1 MAAGASPPNSWRD
14 PSEKTLASCCCAP
27 AFILL
32 ALIVVYPIGKLIWNS
47 FHDLRL
53 SGGGGVKFVGFENY
67 LLVFKDPD
75 FWNAA
80 TNTVLITVITVP
92 GALVVGMGLA
102 LLANLPFRYKW
113 PVRLA
118 LLLPWALP
126 LSFAGLIF
134 AWFFHTEYGVVN
146 DVLRRL
152 GSPAEPTMWLLRPNW
167 AFAAI
172 CMTIIWKTSRFMA
185 LILLA
190 GLQMIPRSLYEAAE
204 VDGASRWQQFWQITI
219 PMLMPSI
226 VVALIFRTIT
236 ALQTFDI
243 PYTMTKG
250 GPGNSTETLAMLIHK
265 TTIDYLDVGYGSA
278 LAVCMF
284 VLSLVVTGGL
294 PAPGGRQG
302 MSGASIFEGPQ
313 PAPGSPPAGGGQR
326 LLPGAVDPADLAQDR
341 GRAGQQAHHLVAAQP
356 DAGQLRA
363 GLHRPA
369 AAALPGQQPG
379 GGAAGHGVLAAG
391 VGAGGLCHRAAEP
404 APAPADPD
412 LHRRQSSMFPL
423 VTLLVPIFETM
434 RSWACST
441 PTPRWCCPTWC

>member
-1 MAAGASPPNSWRD
+1 VKTLDRLRD
-14 PSEKTLASCCCAP
+14 PSERALGVLLLAP
-27 AFILL
+27 AFLLL

-47 FHDLRL
+47 FFDLRL
-53 SGGGGVKFVGFENY
+53 SGGADSARFVGFENY
-67 LLVFKDPD
+67 ALVFRDAD
-75 FWNAA
+75 FWNA
-80 TNTVLITVITVP
+80 TVNTVLITAITVP

-102 LLANLPFRYKW
+102 LLANLPFRRQW

-146 DVLRRL
+146 DVMRRL
-152 GSPAEPTMWLLRPNW
+152 GSDESTMWLLRPQW

-172 CMTIIWKTSRFMA
+172 CATIVWKTSSFMA

-226 VVALIFRTIT
+226 MVALIFRTIT

-250 GPGNSTETLAMLIHK
+250 GPGNATETLAMLIHK
-265 TTIDYLDVGYGSA
+265 TTIDYLDVGYGST

-284 VLSLVVTGGL
+284 VLSLFVTGFYL
-294 PAPGGRQG
+294 KRIGRN
-302 MSGASIFEGPQ
+302 A
-313 PAPGSPPAGGGQR
+313 
-326 LLPGAVDPADLAQDR
+326 
-341 GRAGQQAHHLVAAQP
+341 
-356 DAGQLRA
+356 
-363 GLHRPA
+363 
-369 AAALPGQQPG
+369 
-379 GGAAGHGVLAAG
+379 
-391 VGAGGLCHRAAEP
+391 
-404 APAPADPD
+404 
-412 LHRRQSSMFPL
+412 
-423 VTLLVPIFETM
+423 
-434 RSWACST
+434 
-441 PTPRWCCPTWC
+441 